1 MQSPAPP
8 RLSYAYPP
16 SQGFTL
22 VEILVAFTIVAALL
36 AIAVTAYN
44 SYRDQQKVNT
54 AVSDMRNLD
63 IQIQGYKVSND
74 AYPAALS
81 DIPMGSLT
89 DPWGNPYQYLKI
101 EGADIKGKG
110 SMRKDKNLVPIN
122 SDFDLYSMG
131 ADGKSVAPLTS
142 SQSKDDIVRANDGR
156 YFGLASDY

>member
-36 AIAVTAYN
+36 AIAVPAYN

-89 DPWGNPYQYLKI
+89 DPWGNPYQYRQPG
-101 EGADIKGKG
+101 EHGE
-110 SMRKDKNLVPIN
+110 
-122 SDFDLYSMG
+122 FDLYSFG
-131 ADGKSVAPLTS
+131 KDGQPGGSGEAADIT
-142 SQSKDDIVRANDGR
+142 NW
-156 YFGLASDY
+156 